1 MFQSGHR
8 DRLVPEVQI
17 VRGGDEGVD
26 EGEAGH
32 AQRLIV
38 PDEEA
43 LHYRLESIPAL
54 HLASNCDRLQGLE
67 QSGERF
73 RPLKNDE
80 SMTKDDH
87 QNI

>member
-1 MFQSGHR
+1 MVLKNRPNTVVIIERIFQQNDR

-32 AQRLIV
+32 AQRLVV

-54 HLASNCDRLQGLE
+54 HLAGNCDRLQGLG
-67 QSGERF
+67 Q
-73 RPLKNDE
+73 
-80 SMTKDDH
+80 MW
-87 QNI
+87 QI